1 MGCEGQAG
9 QLTTVLAMP
18 SCAVP
23 TLACLIM
30 LCLIVLCCPTPPPPH
45 HQDARVRDE
54 ANRKVVNSIVQGSA
68 AVRESLLVLVLAVAG
83 LVGES
88 Y

>member
-1 MGCEGQAG
+1 MPHR
-9 QLTTVLAMP
+9 AMLP
-18 SCAVP
+18 HA
-23 TLACLIM
+23 
-30 LCLIVLCCPTPPPPH
+30 PPPH